1 MWLRILLV
9 SVVGACLV
17 LGTAPEPS
25 HAKDRQT
32 AKSKKKKK
40 SSKRTSAKK
49 SKSKSNDDAATAL
62 GEDVKTAANPYANGD
77 AEDSNAEDEEPK
89 GMLTE
94 GATGDGAL
102 RRSNRMEFDERV
114 VKGQAAKSG
123 AVYLFKRVPRRLPGL
138 VPMRKSYRRRIV
150 EPVLG
155 AWELKP
161 ATYSKKKDSPAGNG
175 SKKGSYISTVPESDL
190 DTGAASPSGTLSSAD
205 NKENGKPGG
214 DK

>member
-1 MWLRILLV
+1 M
-9 SVVGACLV
+9 VGACLV

-32 AKSKKKKK
+32 AKAKSKKKSKK
-40 SSKRTSAKK
+40 QKNANRSKGKTNGASEAGE
-49 SKSKSNDDAATAL
+49 SQGSN
-62 GEDVKTAANPYANGD
+62 GEPRGNW
-77 AEDSNAEDEEPK
+77 EDSLGDDDEPK
-89 GMLTE
+89 GILTE

-102 RRSNRMEFDERV
+102 RRSNRMEFDERL
-114 VKGQAAKSG
+114 VKGQVAKSG

-155 AWELKP
+155 VWELKP
-161 ATYSKKKDSPAGNG
+161 ATYSKKKDSSAGKG
-175 SKKGSYISTVPESDL
+175 DKKGSYISTVPESDV
-190 DTGAASPSGTLSSAD
+190 DTGAASPNGTLSSAD
-205 NKENGKPGG
+205 KKEIGKPGG